1 MIGYEGSVDG
11 FLWSPALSAKANYL
25 RLVKQTEWGESYFY
39 FNCYTFFLVEKWRRV
54 AERVASPSS
63 L

>member
-39 FNCYTFFLVEKWRRV
+39 FNVYSYFLVERWKR
-54 AERVASPSS
+54 AANQLSS
-63 L
+63 